1 MAAHDKKASCEL
13 GGQKNRAIYNVSVD
27 LAKGGR
33 KLEKQEKAEG
43 PNRLATQS
51 LLPVNKSL
59 GTVLLVVGGECKLLR
74 DGATLLQAPPGII

>member
-33 KLEKQEKAEG
+33 KLEKQEKAKEG
-43 PNRLATQS
+43 RNRHNPCYL
-51 LLPVNKSL
+51 
-59 GTVLLVVGGECKLLR
+59 
-74 DGATLLQAPPGII
+74 

>member
-43 PNRLATQS
+43 RNRLTTQS
-51 LLPVNKSL
+51 FLPVNNSL

-74 DGATLLQAPPGII
+74 DGATLLQAPQGII